1 MLNRVSFWRS
11 VRPLGYGICLLASA
25 AMECVPE
32 PKVPPTSAC
41 PIHSLD
47 KEEYPGERQ
56 AADSVAADLRSVVAN
71 ASFHQELS
79 PSAREIIDQSFQRMP
94 DRPRVVCGM
103 VLTVVVCLAKEP
115 DVASQFAKY
124 VEKTCPDAQSVALV
138 ATAGAAP
145 PASARATPA
154 GIGSSPPFTTT
165 RSPGGFARGQGPGR
179 PSAAASLSVPAPRA
193 RAECLRDCQRGC
205 SDSAEESCV
214 ASCFAA
220 GCID

>member
-1 MLNRVSFWRS
+1 
-11 VRPLGYGICLLASA
+11 
-25 AMECVPE
+25 MECVPE
-32 PKVPPTSAC
+32 PKVPPRSAC
-41 PIHSLD
+41 PIHSLE

-115 DVASQFAKY
+115 DVASQFAEY
-124 VEKTCPDAQSVALV
+124 VEKRCPDAQSVALV

-145 PASARATPA
+145 SASARATPA
-154 GIGSSPPFTTT
+154 EIGSSPPFTT
-165 RSPGGFARGQGPGR
+165 RSPGGFARGQGPAR
-179 PSAAASLSVPAPRA
+179 SSEAASLPVRAPRA

-214 ASCFAA
+214 ATCFGA
-220 GCID
+220 GCTD